1 MGSRGRAFTSGLMR
15 NDEIVAPIPFDG
27 RAVGKRE
34 ALPRV
39 RSNTEAR
46 EHVSRNEGV
55 NRSRIQEEFN
65 VFSHFRVREVRN
77 LKSERREC
85 HGAQF
90 YAVAAIAGRYVQIGS
105 EANTSPVTDQ
115 ALDLD
120 PPQSSRNSQTPH
132 FPFRLFVSRR
142 LTKIGLLR

>member
-1 MGSRGRAFTSGLMR
+1 MPVV
-15 NDEIVAPIPFDG
+15 EIESVAPIPLDG
-27 RAVGKRE
+27 RAVWKQE
-34 ALPRV
+34 ALPQV
-39 RSNTEAR
+39 GSNTEAR
-46 EHVSRNEGV
+46 EHVPRNEGV

-65 VFSHFRVREVRN
+65 VFPHFRLREVRN
-77 LKSERREC
+77 LKSERRREC
-85 HGAQF
+85 HGVRF

-105 EANTSPVTDQ
+105 DANTSPVTDQ

-120 PPQSSRNSQTPH
+120 PPQSSRNSQRPH